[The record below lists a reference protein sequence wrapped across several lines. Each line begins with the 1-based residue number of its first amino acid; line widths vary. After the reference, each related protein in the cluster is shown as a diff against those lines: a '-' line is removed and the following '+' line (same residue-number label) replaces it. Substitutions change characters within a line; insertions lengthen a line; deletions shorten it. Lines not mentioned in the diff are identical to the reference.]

1 MNWAIIEQVFIMA
14 LLAGVG
20 ILCRKLKLLDDACTK
35 KLSTVV
41 LNFATPM
48 VILVSYQK
56 PFDPETLNTL
66 LLSFLIAIISYVIAF
81 ILVPLIIRSKD
92 KEGQL
97 IERFSC
103 LYSNCAFMGIPLIQG
118 VYGAE
123 GVFCLTA
130 YVTMFNLCSWTHGVV
145 MMKGGKPN
153 FKQMIKSLL
162 SPSIIV
168 TIIGIILF
176 LCNFTLPNVILET
189 AQHLANINTPLAMII
204 AGSTIATV
212 KLLPALK
219 KPRLY
224 YTCFVK
230 LFLLPALLTVICLVF
245 KIDQTV
251 AGVNILA
258 TACPAAAMCTMFAL
272 LYDRDAGY
280 SAEIF
285 AVSTILSM
293 LTLPLTLMYYTA
305 LAGIFM

>member
-1 MNWAIIEQVFIMA
+1 MNWAIIQQVVIMA

-20 ILCRKLKLLDDACTK
+20 FACRKLALLDESCTK
-35 KLSTVV
+35 KLSTIV
-41 LNFATPM
+41 LNFSTPM

-56 PFDPETLNTL
+56 PFDPDTLNTL
-66 LLSFLIAIISYVIAF
+66 MISFLIAIISYVIAF
-81 ILVPLIIRSKD
+81 VLVPLIVRSKNKD
-92 KEGQL
+92 GQVV
-97 IERFSC
+97 ERFSC

-118 VYGAE
+118 VYGAD

-130 YVTMFNLCSWTHGVV
+130 YVTMFNLCAWTHGVV

-153 FKQMIKSLL
+153 IKQLLKSLL
-162 SPSIIV
+162 SPCIIITV
-168 TIIGIILF
+168 LGIILF
-176 LCNFTLPNVILET
+176 LCNFTLPSVILET
-189 AQHLANINTPLAMII
+189 AQHLAVINTPLAMMI

-212 KLLPALK
+212 KLIPALK

-230 LFLLPALLTVICLVF
+230 LILLPALLMAICLIF
-245 KIDQTV
+245 RIDTTI

-258 TACPAAAMCTMFAL
+258 TACPAAAMCTMFSL

-293 LTLPLTLMYYTA
+293 VTLPLTLVYYTA

>member
-1 MNWAIIEQVFIMA
+1 MNWAIIEQVVIMG

-20 ILCRKLKLLDDACTK
+20 VLCRKLKLLDDACTK

-118 VYGAE
+118 VYGTE

-176 LCNFTLPNVILET
+176 LCNFTLPNVILE
-189 AQHLANINTPLAMII
+189 
-204 AGSTIATV
+204 TV

-293 LTLPLTLMYYTA
+293 VTLPLTLMYYTA

>member
-1 MNWAIIEQVFIMA
+1 
-14 LLAGVG
+14 
-20 ILCRKLKLLDDACTK
+20 
-35 KLSTVV
+35 
-41 LNFATPM
+41 
-48 VILVSYQK
+48 
-56 PFDPETLNTL
+56 
-66 LLSFLIAIISYVIAF
+66 
-81 ILVPLIIRSKD
+81 
-92 KEGQL
+92 
-97 IERFSC
+97 
-103 LYSNCAFMGIPLIQG
+103 
-118 VYGAE
+118 
-123 GVFCLTA
+123 
-130 YVTMFNLCSWTHGVV
+130 
-145 MMKGGKPN
+145 
-153 FKQMIKSLL
+153 
-162 SPSIIV
+162 
-168 TIIGIILF
+168 
-176 LCNFTLPNVILET
+176 
-189 AQHLANINTPLAMII
+189 MII

-258 TACPAAAMCTMFAL
+258 TACPAATMCTMFAL

-293 LTLPLTLMYYTA
+293 VTLPLTLMYYTA